1 MMLIRPIRLDDL
13 PALLRLATKTGVG
26 VTSLP
31 PNEDRLSRRIQRSCL
46 SFAGQLDR
54 ADQGYLFVL
63 EDTDTGSVAGI
74 CGIEAAV
81 GLKEP
86 WYNYRVGTIVH
97 ASQELGIY
105 SRHET
110 LFLSNDHTGMS
121 ELCSLFLDP
130 DYRGNRNGPLLSRSR
145 FMFMAQFPQLFAPTV
160 IAEMRGVSDANGRS
174 PFWDALGQHFFSLD
188 FAHADY
194 LTGVG
199 EKAFVAELMP
209 KYPVY
214 FDFLPPEAQ
223 AVIGKV
229 HDNTRPAL
237 AMLESEGLH
246 FEGYVDIFDAGPTI
260 QAHLTE
266 FRAVKESRLL
276 PARIGDPLPAGAVCR
291 WLVSNT
297 EMDNFRVILVDGPL
311 PAEIDDLALT
321 PVQAAALGVEAGE
334 PIRAVTLAAKEG
346 KSI

>member
-1 MMLIRPIRLDDL
+1 MMLIRPIELDDL
-13 PALLRLATKTGVG
+13 PALLQLAAKTGVG

-31 PNEDRLSRRIQRSCL
+31 PNAERLTRRIQRSCL

-54 ADQGYLFVL
+54 ADQGYLFAL
-63 EDTDTGSVAGI
+63 EDTVSGNVAGI

-97 ASQELGIY
+97 ASQELDIY

-130 DYRGNRNGPLLSRSR
+130 DYRGNRNGPLLSKSR
-145 FMFMAQFPQLFAPTV
+145 FMFMAQFPQLFARTV
-160 IAEMRGVSDANGRS
+160 IAEMRGVSDEAGRS
-174 PFWDALGQHFFSLD
+174 PFWDALGRHFFSLD

-199 EKAFVAELMP
+199 EKSFVAELMP

-214 FDFLPPEAQ
+214 LDFLPADAQ
-223 AVIGKV
+223 AVIGQV

-237 AMLESEGLH
+237 AMLASEGLH
-246 FEGYVDIFDAGPTI
+246 FEGFVDIFDAGPTI
-260 QAHLTE
+260 QAHLSE
-266 FRAVKESRLL
+266 VRAVKDSRLI
-276 PARIGDPLPAGAVCR
+276 PARIRDPQPAAPVSR
-291 WLVSNT
+291 WLVANT
-297 EMDNFRVILVDGPL
+297 RMDHFRVILVDGP
-311 PAEIDDLALT
+311 AATEADDLTLT
-321 PVQAAALGVEAGE
+321 PAQAAALAVEAGE
-334 PIRAVTLAAKEG
+334 PIRVVTLAAKEG
-346 KSI
+346 KSA